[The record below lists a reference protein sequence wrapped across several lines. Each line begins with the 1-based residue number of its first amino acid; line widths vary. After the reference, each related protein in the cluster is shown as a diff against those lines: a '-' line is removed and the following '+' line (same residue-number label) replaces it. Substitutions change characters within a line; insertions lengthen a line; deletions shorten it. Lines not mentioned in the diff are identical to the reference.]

1 MKLYKNVPV
10 EEISLDEIREKED
23 AEDETS
29 LFEYR
34 LGLYCEMDT
43 DSIGVRADLS
53 RLFRKGV
60 FTASE
65 KRAIVK
71 KLGDFKLDPSERKA
85 FQRALQKLKNLYLN

>member
-1 MKLYKNVPV
+1 MKFYKNVPV

-23 AEDETS
+23 AEDETT

-53 RLFRKGV
+53 RLFKKDI

-65 KRAIVK
+65 KKAIVK

-85 FQRALQKLKNLYLN
+85 FQRALQKLKDLYLN